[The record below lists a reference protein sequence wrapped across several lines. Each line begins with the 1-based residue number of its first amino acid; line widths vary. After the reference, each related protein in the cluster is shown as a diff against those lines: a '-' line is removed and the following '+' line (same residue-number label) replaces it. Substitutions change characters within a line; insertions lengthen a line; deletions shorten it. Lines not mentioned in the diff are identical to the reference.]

1 MKFVHIKIEDKESIR
16 HIVLSSENPLNPIS
30 MEMIEEIGEAVRD
43 GGTRVI
49 VISGSNKAF
58 SAGADIKSFVELTP
72 ERAYEFATRGHR
84 IMDDIEH
91 HRMPVIAAIH
101 GYALGGGFELA
112 LACDMR
118 ICHPS
123 AKLGLPEINLGII
136 PGFGG
141 TQRLLRVAGETHAL
155 QMISTGSV
163 ISAEEA
169 FKCGIVNE
177 ITESYLKRS
186 MELALELSKK
196 PRNSLKF
203 IKDLVRHS
211 DPDYFELEKEYFGRT
226 FGLPDRREG
235 VQAFLEKREPA
246 FNSE

>member
-1 MKFVHIKIEDKESIR
+1 MKLDHIKVEDTISVR
-16 HIVLSSENPLNPIS
+16 HVVLSSENPLNPIS
-30 MEMIEEIGEAVRD
+30 MEMIEEIGEAVKD
-43 GGTRVI
+43 AGTRVI

-58 SAGADIKSFVELTP
+58 SAGADIKSFLGLTP
-72 ERAYEFATRGHR
+72 ERAYEFASRGHR
-84 IMDDIEH
+84 IMDDLEH
-91 HRMPVIAAIH
+91 NRMPVIAALH

-123 AKLGLPEINLGII
+123 TKLGLPEINLGII

-141 TQRLLRVAGETHAL
+141 TQRLLRVAGETRAL
-155 QMISTGSV
+155 QMITTGSV
-163 ISAEEA
+163 ISSEEA
-169 FKCGIVNE
+169 LRYRIVNE
-177 ITESYLKRS
+177 VTESYLQRS
-186 MELALELSKK
+186 MELAAELSKK

-235 VQAFLEKREPA
+235 VQAFLEKREPS